1 MSILYINRLSYG
13 LFMLLSLLHQINPP
27 KLYAAGRFGELIFS
41 FPEDK
46 DITYRED
53 LDANALVLEFG
64 KTSPEEL
71 SVLDNYDEK
80 IIKRILIKDLG
91 INGVLVYLYMKDQKL
106 RATVDILSEPFRVA
120 VNIFDKDYSQ
130 EIDPQ
135 SGLPLVG
142 GQNLHTHGQER
153 NLSLD
158 DSSSMLEHSNQNQ
171 RGSQKLLGGR
181 VPTVIEQLKNRNKRE
196 SQSVFQRKLLQPT
209 PELIDS
215 SEDLSIQLEK
225 TAEGRG
231 EAWQEFP
238 FYIYPLQTAAY
249 TGRKEPGGWKRKAGQ
264 TALSSAQSMAEF
276 AYKMF
281 SFGHEMRALFAYQQ
295 VLYKDPSVF
304 DKDALHLWALAE
316 SHLGQANLNLAD
328 GYYDSLIN
336 KFPESPLSR
345 FSYLRRLDIQSIK
358 FIKNKNADQLADLA
372 KPLTKL
378 DTMGSGEIAAQ
389 KAIRLA
395 YWLPPFPE
403 NFLNSLP
410 LTNMEI
416 RVRLESS
423 FPNIESKKTAFL
435 AASILLKNLL
445 QEKES
450 WKSQTAKLAGSYF
463 STYDEFTG
471 KPFYKSLKNSFQSR
485 LEAILIDSY
494 KESKFTKA
502 ISIYENLP
510 VSLRE
515 IKNTK
520 EVAWSLA
527 ESYRNLDHD
536 RSSLGFYNIVA
547 KKSEK
552 GPGRFKA
559 LFWRAI
565 LSEKA
570 SDRLRKTNS
579 KQSQS
584 LRRTALSSDR
594 LMYNSWKGLS
604 EKEKSNIRIIYKNHL
619 EDNLLNRS
627 YLKTP
632 PRIILESWESAL
644 GSQVNAQSD
653 VEKAGWTKTY
663 SPTANTIRLLRDLI
677 FRFNRL
683 GLKKEWKK
691 AAKLLQLIKPSTFQE
706 DKEAQNIWIQQLLK
720 LAEEYRTNNQYLEA
734 GKLYSYTANESID
747 WENRAE
753 ALYKGGL
760 LLYRAGKRQEAISTL
775 TQASQ
780 DGNNLFYANLAKQ
793 RLVQLQQ

>member
-295 VLYKDPSVF
+295 VL
-304 DKDALHLWALAE
+304 
-316 SHLGQANLNLAD
+316 
-328 GYYDSLIN
+328 
-336 KFPESPLSR
+336 
-345 FSYLRRLDIQSIK
+345 
-358 FIKNKNADQLADLA
+358 
-372 KPLTKL
+372 
-378 DTMGSGEIAAQ
+378 
-389 KAIRLA
+389 
-395 YWLPPFPE
+395 
-403 NFLNSLP
+403 
-410 LTNMEI
+410 
-416 RVRLESS
+416 
-423 FPNIESKKTAFL
+423 
-435 AASILLKNLL
+435 
-445 QEKES
+445 
-450 WKSQTAKLAGSYF
+450 
-463 STYDEFTG
+463 
-471 KPFYKSLKNSFQSR
+471 
-485 LEAILIDSY
+485 
-494 KESKFTKA
+494 
-502 ISIYENLP
+502 
-510 VSLRE
+510 
-515 IKNTK
+515 
-520 EVAWSLA
+520 
-527 ESYRNLDHD
+527 
-536 RSSLGFYNIVA
+536 
-547 KKSEK
+547 
-552 GPGRFKA
+552 
-559 LFWRAI
+559 
-565 LSEKA
+565 
-570 SDRLRKTNS
+570 
-579 KQSQS
+579 
-584 LRRTALSSDR
+584 
-594 LMYNSWKGLS
+594 
-604 EKEKSNIRIIYKNHL
+604 
-619 EDNLLNRS
+619 
-627 YLKTP
+627 
-632 PRIILESWESAL
+632 
-644 GSQVNAQSD
+644 
-653 VEKAGWTKTY
+653 
-663 SPTANTIRLLRDLI
+663 
-677 FRFNRL
+677 
-683 GLKKEWKK
+683 
-691 AAKLLQLIKPSTFQE
+691 
-706 DKEAQNIWIQQLLK
+706 
-720 LAEEYRTNNQYLEA
+720 
-734 GKLYSYTANESID
+734 
-747 WENRAE
+747 
-753 ALYKGGL
+753 
-760 LLYRAGKRQEAISTL
+760 
-775 TQASQ
+775 
-780 DGNNLFYANLAKQ
+780 
-793 RLVQLQQ
+793 